1 MLIHRS
7 APAIMTIASLANLP
21 PLGKQCSRLYLCRH
35 GETDSNA
42 QNLLQGSGVDSPLND
57 VGRTQAAALAESLA
71 ATSFDLV
78 ASSTLSRA
86 MATADSVASRQPKGV
101 ERSTH
106 EGLVE
111 MFYGSIEGKPLAE
124 CRQELRDLNEAWAA
138 GDTSVAVGGDGES
151 PDTLLR
157 RGRSALLGGG
167 GLLGCREPGRH
178 VCVVAHSTFN
188 RAILSAATP
197 GAKLG
202 AMFSIPQDNCCVNVL
217 DVDVTAAA
225 DDEALTV
232 VAVNIVA
239 PPASL

>member
-7 APAIMTIASLANLP
+7 ASAIMTIASLANLP